1 VSDLK
6 EAFIKTFLDI
16 ERADT
21 QKQRTV
27 GLQNR
32 DKLGDYEA
40 LLLDFDTHG
49 SHSIWMK
56 DTSIPLDIVFLSE
69 GEVVAIREGVPN
81 STEKMTH
88 SCDKVLELNR
98 GKASDLGISEGEDLS
113 DVISDV

>member
-6 EAFIKTFLDI
+6 EAFIKTFLDVDK
-16 ERADT
+16 ADT

-27 GLQNR
+27 GLQN
-32 DKLGDYEA
+32 KENLGDHEA
-40 LLLDFDTHG
+40 LLLDFDTHWY
-49 SHSIWMK
+49 HSIWMK

-88 SCDKVLELNR
+88 YCDKVLELNR

-113 DVISDV
+113 EVIEDV

>member
-1 VSDLK
+1 LK
-6 EAFIKTFLDI
+6 EAFIKTFLDV

-32 DKLGDYEA
+32 YSLGDHEA

-81 STEKMTH
+81 TTEKMTH
-88 SCDKVLELNR
+88 FCDKVLEVNR
-98 GKASDLGISEGEDLS
+98 GKASDLGITLGDDLS
-113 DVISDV
+113 EVLEHV